1 MNLVAF
7 NVLSLYLIFVNLINI
22 CFSIFFLGLSCMEI
36 SILPGPGWLFLFPY
50 LGSFYDQLNYFLR
63 PFLFFFFFFWDPYNL
78 NVGSSHF
85 VPEYS
90 ETVLIS
96 FQYFSFI
103 LFHAEIYT
111 ILSSKSFIHSS
122 ASVILLLLPSLLLIP
137 SMFCCSQTSCCSPFL
152 DSELPLCPV

>member
-63 PFLFFFFFFWDPYNL
+63 PFLFFFFFFWDPYNF
-78 NVGSSHF
+78 NIGAFNTVTEVSK
-85 VPEYS
+85 
-90 ETVLIS
+90 TVLIFFNS
-96 FQYFSFI
+96 IAAISII
-103 LFHAEIYT
+103 LP
-111 ILSSKSFIHSS
+111 SSSLVLSS
-122 ASVILLLLPSLLLIP
+122 ASVILCTYTQWIVILSVFLNTVHGFLLLLKKW
-137 SMFCCSQTSCCSPFL
+137 
-152 DSELPLCPV
+152 